1 MAASSPEPTPAT
13 PPTST
18 SPGHPLPPTP
28 GQEYRRRV
36 RRLSAVWAIV
46 VVVVAVIAGAVGYEL
61 HTTPTSTSNSAVSL
75 TFFDDLAP
83 SESSWMTGTIIPM
96 FETAHPNVTVVY
108 SDLGASQIVTD
119 VQALVKGNDVGT
131 MVIGEDNM
139 VIGELVYANDLMN
152 LGSVASQ
159 IQPATM
165 IPSMAGIVNYETTA
179 FGGEYFIPLRA
190 NVPLTWYNAT
200 FLSNAGIKAPP
211 ANDTQLLSD
220 AQALTTAA
228 GGVGQVMFQG
238 HGGASTPTELFQWM
252 TQYGGNPILFNTT
265 GDIRAMQY
273 LYNLSAYFNP
283 GYKTAYWATY
293 SGLAAGQYSLLD
305 YQWPYVYG
313 LLQGLGMTNAS
324 LGVYAGPAGP
334 ANSDHLIGGD
344 VLAIPKGTQNLWAAS
359 TFSAF
364 LLSTPVQQAY
374 ILNLSTP
381 AVNAAAYANLPPS
394 ISTVYSAIEAA
405 LANPVFRPPVPW
417 ITEWNTL
424 MDDAWSKIIVNQ
436 GGYGSIASTLS
447 SENAALYAY
456 LQANYGATTASSYES
471 GAYGPLIVT

>member
-1 MAASSPEPTPAT
+1 MAAS
-13 PPTST
+13 PPTTAESPAST
-18 SPGHPLPPTP
+18 STPGGPSLSP
-28 GQEYRRRV
+28 GQEYRRRA

-46 VVVVAVIAGAVGYEL
+46 VAIVAVAAGAVGYQL
-61 HTTPTSTSNSAVSL
+61 HAPPAAGTSSAVSL

-96 FETAHPNVTVVY
+96 FEAAHPNVTIVY
-108 SDLGASQIVTD
+108 SDLSASQIVTD
-119 VQALVKGNDVGT
+119 VQALVQGNDVGT

-139 VIGELVYANDLMN
+139 VIGELVYGGDLMN
-152 LGSVASQ
+152 LGPVASQ
-159 IQPATM
+159 IQPSTM

-179 FGGEYFIPLRA
+179 FGGQYFIPLRA
-190 NVPLTWYNAT
+190 NVPLTFYNASALT
-200 FLSNAGIKAPP
+200 KAGISAPP
-211 ANDTQLLSD
+211 ANNTQLLSD
-220 AQALTTAA
+220 AQTLTTAA

-252 TQYGGNPILFNTT
+252 TQYGGNPILFNST
-265 GDIRAMQY
+265 GDIQAMQY

-293 SGLAAGQYSLLD
+293 SGLASGSYSILD

-334 ANSDHLIGGD
+334 ANSDHLVGGD
-344 VLAIPKGTQNLWAAS
+344 VLAIPKGNQNLWAAS
-359 TFSAF
+359 TFSSF
-364 LLSTPVQQAY
+364 LLSTPVQRAY

-381 AVNAAAYANLPPS
+381 AVNAAAYANLPSS
-394 ISTVYSAIEAA
+394 ISTVYSAIETA
-405 LANPVFRPPVPW
+405 LAHPVFRPPVPW

-424 MDDAWSKIIVNQ
+424 MDDAWSKIIVNH
-436 GGYGSIASTLS
+436 GGYATIASTLA

-456 LQANYGATTASSYES
+456 LQANYGASVASSYEA
-471 GAYGPLIVT
+471 GTYGPLIV